1 MRAIPDRWEIP
12 CWLAGISMSF
22 LIGLAML
29 RGLPGWSTQIFDI
42 GTLVN
47 VSMALVL
54 GGLLTYRDRHWL
66 TVPAGIVVGT
76 VATVAWLNILGFS
89 VGSDVGVSV
98 AIELV
103 FGYIGMSILVGSGAL
118 LGCGLRHAA
127 QTEACKRRRLLR

>member
-1 MRAIPDRWEIP
+1 MRSIPDRWEIP

-22 LIGLAML
+22 LIGLATL
-29 RGLPGWSTQIFDI
+29 EGLPSWSTQIFDI

-76 VATVAWLNILGFS
+76 VATVVWLSVLGFS
-89 VGSDVGVSV
+89 VGSDFGFSV
-98 AIELV
+98 AVELV
-103 FGYIGMSILVGSGAL
+103 FGYVGMSVLVGSGAL
-118 LGCGLRHAA
+118 VGCGLRHAT
-127 QTEACKRRRLLR
+127 QTEMCKRRRFVR